1 MLRSPQPATPAAPSG
16 LLQVGGLILDL
27 RARELRRPGARR
39 GKRVT
44 AKAQQVL
51 LALAQRPGEVLT
63 REELLDAAWPDS
75 FPTGDVLTQAIVLLR
90 RCLDEEGA
98 SHSAIET
105 IAKSGYRLLLP
116 VAWLDDTGTGEPV
129 LLVGPP
135 PPRPAAGAAVERQVQ
150 VGNDRADGG
159 TWPGGGT
166 RVAPAA
172 PRAGRRRSGV
182 LAGALVVAALAVAAL
197 LWRSPALDNT
207 DPTVPLALP
216 DGPPLLTSHA
226 GAEWAPALSPDGRHI
241 AFVADWLAPARG
253 AIHRQAVADRLAVA
267 LSTPPP
273 GSADDA
279 PAWSPDGEWIAFRR
293 HSEGPETRCTLW
305 VVAALGGEPRRVGE
319 CDPMGLGLAW
329 MPDGRGL
336 VVGGRR
342 DDAGSGLRR
351 VDLASGKVTPLP
363 ITDQGEE
370 WETAP
375 RVSPDGRWLLYR
387 RGSTQADLY
396 RAPLAGGPAEAL
408 TNLNGDLR
416 GHDWLGDGQQIVYA
430 LVDPRGLQ
438 LHRQRIDDDTAQA
451 LGVVGDMPRVA
462 ADGTRLVFRL
472 PRLRY
477 RVLAIDAGVPSA
489 TLAVLPS
496 SRNSLLPGVA
506 KDGRIAFYSDR
517 GGPPALWIASGELDP
532 SPQPVA
538 GLRPLPRFAPVWSS
552 DGRHLLVIGEGAEG
566 QGLYELEVDSRRLRR
581 IPLPVQTVRYALY
594 AGGDALYALTERGAE
609 RELGLYSLADGTARG
624 GPRIAGVHF
633 MQVDDARKGLLFSRD
648 DAPGLYRVGRDL
660 SGPQRFTDLLP
671 RPGFLRG
678 WRLAGG
684 RLWWLDADP
693 DGAVRLRVAALAEL
707 GDAHQAPPGWRIDAP
722 LLNEIEVA
730 ADGTRLWLT
739 EQRDEDSDIATLA
752 LREGR
757 PIPP

>member
-39 GKRVT
+39 GKRLT

-98 SHSAIET
+98 GHSAIET

-135 PPRPAAGAAVERQVQ
+135 PPRPSPSSAVERQVQ
-150 VGNDRADGG
+150 VGNGCADGA
-159 TWPGGGT
+159 TCPGGQSGLE
-166 RVAPAA
+166 PAA
-172 PRAGRRRSGV
+172 ARAGRRSGV
-182 LAGALVVAALAVAAL
+182 LAAALLAAALAVVAL
-197 LWRSPALDNT
+197 LWRSPAPDVT
-207 DPTVPLALP
+207 TQAVALALP

-305 VVAALGGEPRRVGE
+305 VVAALGGVPRRVGE

-336 VVGGRR
+336 LVGGRR
-342 DDAGSGLRR
+342 DEVGSGLRR
-351 VDLASGKVTPLP
+351 VDLASGQATPLP

-387 RGSTQADLY
+387 RGSIQADLY

-408 TNLNGDLR
+408 TTLNGDLR
-416 GHDWLGDGQQIVYA
+416 GHDWLGDGEQIVYA

-438 LHRQRIDDDTAQA
+438 LHRQRIGHATAQP

-477 RVLAIDAGVPSA
+477 RVLALDATEPAA

-496 SRNSLLPGVA
+496 SRNSLLPGA
-506 KDGRIAFYSDR
+506 ATDGRIAFYSDR
-517 GGPPALWIASGELDP
+517 GGPTALWIASSEMDP

-594 AGGDALYALTERGAE
+594 AGKDALYALTERGTE
-609 RELGLYSLADGTARG
+609 RELGLYSLADGRSLG
-624 GPRIAGVHF
+624 GGRIAGVHF
-633 MQVDDARKGLLFSRD
+633 MQVDEARKELLFSRD
-648 DAPGLYRVGRDL
+648 DAPGLYRVGSDL
-660 SGPQRFTDLLP
+660 RGSQRFSDLLP

-693 DGAVRLRVAALAEL
+693 DGAVRLRAAAPAEL
-707 GDAHQAPPGWRIDAP
+707 GDSHQVPAGWRIDAP
-722 LLNEIEVA
+722 LLNELEVA

-739 EQRDEDSDIATLA
+739 EQRDEDSDIASLA
-752 LREGR
+752 LREGM
-757 PIPP
+757 PIPL